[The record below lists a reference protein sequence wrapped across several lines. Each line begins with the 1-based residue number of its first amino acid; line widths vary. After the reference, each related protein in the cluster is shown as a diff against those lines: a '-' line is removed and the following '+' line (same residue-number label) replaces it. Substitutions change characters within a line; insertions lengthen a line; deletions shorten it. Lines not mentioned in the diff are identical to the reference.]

1 MDNLFTGLFETTSST
16 SLISIGKFFICIM
29 AALLAGLIIALSY
42 KIRNKTTQNFVT
54 TLALMPAMVCVII
67 LMVNGNIGTGVA
79 VTGAF
84 SLIRFRS
91 VAGSSSDLGA
101 IFLAMGT
108 GLIIGMGYI
117 GFAFVFAIIISIM
130 QIIYANIGMGKRD
143 DVDRTMRIAIPE
155 DLDYTGVFEDLFE
168 KYTTSNQLTNVKTTD
183 MGSLFRLTYNIS
195 LKDAKLEKELID
207 NLRCRNGNLEI
218 SISKQEMSSEL

>member
-29 AALLAGLIIALSY
+29 AALLAGLILALSY

-117 GFAFVFAIIISIM
+117 GFAFAFAIIISIM

>member
-1 MDNLFTGLFETTSST
+1 MDNLFTGLFETTSNT
-16 SLISIGKFFICIM
+16 SLISIGKFFICIT
-29 AALLAGLIIALSY
+29 AALVAGLIIALSY

-117 GFAFVFAIIISIM
+117 GFAFAFAIIISIM

>member
-16 SLISIGKFFICIM
+16 SLISIRKFFICII
-29 AALLAGLIIALSY
+29 AALVAGLIIALSY

-117 GFAFVFAIIISIM
+117 GFAFAFAIIISIM

-195 LKDAKLEKELID
+195 LKDVKLEKELID

>member
-16 SLISIGKFFICIM
+16 SLISIGKFFICII
-29 AALLAGLIIALSY
+29 AALVTGLIIALSY

-117 GFAFVFAIIISIM
+117 GFAFAFAIIISIM

>member
-1 MDNLFTGLFETTSST
+1 
-16 SLISIGKFFICIM
+16 
-29 AALLAGLIIALSY
+29 
-42 KIRNKTTQNFVT
+42 
-54 TLALMPAMVCVII
+54 
-67 LMVNGNIGTGVA
+67 
-79 VTGAF
+79 
-84 SLIRFRS
+84 
-91 VAGSSSDLGA
+91 
-101 IFLAMGT
+101 
-108 GLIIGMGYI
+108 
-117 GFAFVFAIIISIM
+117 M

-143 DVDRTMRIAIPE
+143 DVDRTMRIAISE

>member
-16 SLISIGKFFICIM
+16 SLISIGKFFICII
-29 AALLAGLIIALSY
+29 AALVAGLIIALSY

-117 GFAFVFAIIISIM
+117 GFAIAFAIIISIM
-130 QIIYANIGMGKRD
+130 QIIYANIGMGKRG

>member
-54 TLALMPAMVCVII
+54 TLALMPAMVC
-67 LMVNGNIGTGVA
+67 VNGNIGTGVA

-155 DLDYTGVFEDLFE
+155 YLDYTGVFEDLFE

>member
-16 SLISIGKFFICIM
+16 SLISIGKFFICIIT
-29 AALLAGLIIALSY
+29 ALVAGLIIALSY

-117 GFAFVFAIIISIM
+117 GFAFAFAIIISIM

-143 DVDRTMRIAIPE
+143 DVYRTMRIAIPE

>member
-67 LMVNGNIGTGVA
+67 LMVSGNIGTGVA

-155 DLDYTGVFEDLFE
+155 DLDYTGVFED
-168 KYTTSNQLTNVKTTD
+168 
-183 MGSLFRLTYNIS
+183 
-195 LKDAKLEKELID
+195 
-207 NLRCRNGNLEI
+207 
-218 SISKQEMSSEL
+218 

>member
-16 SLISIGKFFICIM
+16 SLISIGKFFICII
-29 AALLAGLIIALSY
+29 AALVAGLIIALSY

>member
-16 SLISIGKFFICIM
+16 SLISIGKFFICII
-29 AALLAGLIIALSY
+29 AALVTGLIIALSY

>member
-1 MDNLFTGLFETTSST
+1 
-16 SLISIGKFFICIM
+16 
-29 AALLAGLIIALSY
+29 
-42 KIRNKTTQNFVT
+42 
-54 TLALMPAMVCVII
+54 
-67 LMVNGNIGTGVA
+67 
-79 VTGAF
+79 
-84 SLIRFRS
+84 
-91 VAGSSSDLGA
+91 
-101 IFLAMGT
+101 MGT

-117 GFAFVFAIIISIM
+117 GFAFAFAIIISIM

>member
-54 TLALMPAMVCVII
+54 TLVLMPAMVCVII

-168 KYTTSNQLTNVKTTD
+168 KYTISNQLTNVKTTD

>member
-168 KYTTSNQLTNVKTTD
+168 KYTISNQLTNVKTTD

>member
-16 SLISIGKFFICIM
+16 SLISIGKFFICII
-29 AALLAGLIIALSY
+29 AALVAGLIIALSY

-117 GFAFVFAIIISIM
+117 GFAFAFAIIISIM

>member
-143 DVDRTMRIAIPE
+143 DVDRTMRIAIHE

>member
-16 SLISIGKFFICIM
+16 SLISIGKFFICII

-143 DVDRTMRIAIPE
+143 DVDRTMRIAISE

>member
-16 SLISIGKFFICIM
+16 SLISIGKFFICII
-29 AALLAGLIIALSY
+29 AALVAGLIIALSY
-42 KIRNKTTQNFVT
+42 KIKNKSTQNFVT

-117 GFAFVFAIIISIM
+117 GFAFAFAIIISIM

-143 DVDRTMRIAIPE
+143 DVDRTMRIAIHE

>member
-117 GFAFVFAIIISIM
+117 GFAFAFAIIISIM

>member
-29 AALLAGLIIALSY
+29 AALLAGLIIVLSY